1 MDGANAGYRR
11 KAVIPVIILEIV
23 LPRAALGRSLSGEY
37 LTEKQK
43 VVVFGAGV
51 GGLAAGYFLARTG
64 KYHVTV
70 LEKEQTIGGL
80 CASFEHNGFVL
91 DYGAHK
97 LYSVI
102 PGVLDEVRS
111 LMGDRLIQLPKK
123 NRLYLDSHLVDYPL
137 QLGNLAKVL
146 GPTGFIRL
154 GFGYVKELIRSLVSR
169 QAPRSYEEYII
180 QRFGR
185 PTYELVFEPLADKV
199 WGDPATLHPE
209 MARTRLPSSGA
220 LELILKLFG
229 LKKETAETNAEF
241 FYYPR
246 AGFGDWPQALAEG
259 IQMNGGEVLVGVDI
273 KGLELDNGRIKNV
286 NVVVQGSEAKL
297 AADYLVSSLPLPL
310 IGRIVFGDSDPE
322 FNTAVQGLQ
331 FRHLILV
338 YLFLKKSLI
347 LQDQW
352 IFFPQ
357 RNVVFSRI
365 FEQKQMNPELGPVD
379 QTVITADFTAAEGGE
394 LWDSSDEILVQRVIE
409 GLVATNFIKAE
420 DVLGNVVIR
429 RKNFYPRY
437 DLEYAAKMKIVS
449 DKLRSV
455 PNLLTTGRIG
465 MYNYNNSDHCADM
478 GRFIAEH
485 LAAGENPPDIWKALE
500 KRVAEYKIV
509 D

>member
-1 MDGANAGYRR
+1 MDERLLTAPWR
-11 KAVIPVIILEIV
+11 I
-23 LPRAALGRSLSGEY
+23 Y
-37 LTEKQK
+37 LTERQK
-43 VVVFGAGV
+43 IVVLGAGV

-70 LEKEQTIGGL
+70 LEKETVIGGL
-80 CASFEHNGFVL
+80 CASFERNGFVL

-102 PGVLDEVRS
+102 PGVLDEIRA
-111 LMGDRLIQLPKK
+111 LMGERLLQLPKK
-123 NRLYLDSHLVDYPL
+123 NRLFLDGHLVDYPL
-137 QLGNLAKVL
+137 RLGNLGKVL
-146 GPTGFIRL
+146 GTAGFLKL
-154 GFGYVKELIRSLVSR
+154 GLGYTKEIALGIMRRRSS
-169 QAPRSYEEYII
+169 RSYKEYII

-185 PTYELVFEPLADKV
+185 PTYELVFEPLAEKV

-220 LELILKLFG
+220 MELILKLIG

-246 AGFGDWPQALAEG
+246 TGFGDWPRALADG
-259 IQMNGGEVLVGVDI
+259 IQAAGGEVLTGVDV
-273 KGLELDNGRIKNV
+273 KGLILNQGRIQKV
-286 NVVVQGSEAKL
+286 KTIVEGKEQIFSL
-297 AADYLVSSLPLPL
+297 DYLVSSLPLPL
-310 IGRIVFGDSDPE
+310 IGQMIFGNSDLE
-322 FNTAVQGLQ
+322 FTGAARGLQ

-338 YLFLKKSLI
+338 YLFLKRPMALE
-347 LQDQW
+347 DQW

-357 RNVVFSRI
+357 RDVVFSRI
-365 FEQKQMNPELGPVD
+365 FEQKQMNPELGPSD
-379 QTVITADFTAAEGGE
+379 QTVVTADFTAAEGSK
-394 LWDSSDEILVQRVIE
+394 LWEENDESLVGRVID
-409 GLVATNFIKAE
+409 GLVKTGFINPSE
-420 DVLGNVVIR
+420 VSGHFVVR

-437 DLEYAAKMKIVS
+437 DLEYAKKMKIVS
-449 DKLRSV
+449 DKLRSI

-485 LAAGENPPDIWKALE
+485 LIAGENPPDIWQALE
-500 KRVAEYKIV
+500 QRVANYKIV